1 MSQKILWV
9 FKFSG
14 LNKALYLVKNVKS
27 ARTKKEILGFRHM
40 QEKFEK
46 IIFWKQPC
54 ICTFATYFLNE
65 IMMSNFCRVFLNET
79 F

>member
-1 MSQKILWV
+1 
-9 FKFSG
+9 
-14 LNKALYLVKNVKS
+14 
-27 ARTKKEILGFRHM
+27 M

-79 F
+79 FLEKMIEFKRPELISELTSLFLIFVGTRTGGRVG